1 MTKNKGS
8 ESVHNGPMLGRMFCA
23 GWSAAELD
31 T

>member
-1 MTKNKGS
+1 MSKNKG
-8 ESVHNGPMLGRMFCA
+8 SVHNGPMLGRIFCA

>member
-8 ESVHNGPMLGRMFCA
+8 EHNEPMLGPRMFCA